1 MPKQEYNTL
10 RPDLWDLLIFT
21 IALVIANYFWKWTVT
36 GDEGTGL
43 VTWFGL
49 NISAPFRWMAANITD
64 TVFAIVSLFRDSLH
78 QVGDY
83 ALRFDNGVGTRIVWG
98 CTPMKQCFIWLA
110 LIASTRTIAR
120 MGWHKLWVI
129 PAGWLL
135 IYGINILRIS
145 AITLLI
151 EFHPDWFHML
161 HDYVFKYLF
170 YGIMFALW
178 WLYAAQLATPRKQK
192 QEAV

>member
-83 ALRFDNGVGTRIVWG
+83 ALRFDNGVGTRIVWS